1 MSVSLRSLREAAV
14 LRGRHALLP
23 VVAFTTN
30 DRATVTPFPPRRVRS
45 PELELEHLSVV
56 LDGEAKILFARMK
69 HQQRACY
76 TLGLMRDMR
85 SLQNHLVELY
95 AGRPGSEIPFRY
107 LVWASDAPKAWSLG
121 GDLATFTGMIRRQD
135 EAGLRAYAH
144 LAIDIL
150 FANLTGMGLPIL
162 TVALIQGDAIG
173 GGFEAML
180 TDDLVIAERGAKFGL
195 PEILFNLFPGMGGY
209 SFLKRK
215 LGPAL
220 ARQILED
227 GLSRTAEEV
236 KALGLVDVVC
246 DEGQGEAVLRRLVA
260 EQAKRFATILTLKQ
274 VRERADPPAKQELVD
289 IVDLWVD
296 LALQLGEDELRRMD
310 CLARVQEK
318 KRAQAAGA
326 RERASTHSPI
336 LAHAS

>member
-1 MSVSLRSLREAAV
+1 MVISLRSLREHIARPTSAHFPQ
-14 LRGRHALLP
+14 RS
-23 VVAFTTN
+23 N
-30 DRATVTPFPPRRVRS
+30 IVTPFPPRRSRS
-45 PELELEHLSVV
+45 PELELEHLAVT
-56 LDGEAKILFARMK
+56 LDAEAGILFARMR
-69 HQQRACY
+69 HRARACY
-76 TLGLMRDMR
+76 TPALMQDMR
-85 SLQNHLVELY
+85 SLQHHLVELY
-95 AGRPGSEIPFRY
+95 AGRPAAEIPFRY

-121 GDLATFTGMIRRQD
+121 GDLATFTAMIRAQD
-135 EAGLRAYAH
+135 EAALRAYAH

-150 FANLTGMGLPIL
+150 HANLTGMGLPIL

-180 TDDLVIAERGAKFGL
+180 TDDLVIAEEGTKFGL

-227 GLSRTAEEV
+227 GLSRSAQEV
-236 KALGLVDVVC
+236 QALGLVDVVC
-246 DEGQGEAVLRRLVA
+246 AEGQGEATLRRLVA
-260 EQAKRFATILTLKQ
+260 ENAKRFRTTLTLKQ
-274 VRERADPPAKQELVD
+274 VRERADPPNKDELVE

-296 LALQLGEDELRRMD
+296 LAMELDEDALRRMD

-318 KRAQAAGA
+318 KRAHQEGSGRAAA
-326 RERASTHSPI
+326 
-336 LAHAS
+336 

>member
-1 MSVSLRSLREAAV
+1 MSISLRNLHHQVDRPKLGLDV
-14 LRGRHALLP
+14 RAL
-23 VVAFTTN
+23 N
-30 DRATVTPFPPRRVRS
+30 TVTPFPPRRSRS
-45 PELELEHLSVV
+45 PELELEHLSAS
-56 LDGEAKILFARMK
+56 LDAEAGILFARMK
-69 HQQRACY
+69 HAERACY
-76 TLGLMRDMR
+76 TPALMQDMR
-85 SLQNHLVELY
+85 TLQNHLVELY
-95 AGRPGSEIPFRY
+95 AGREADEIPFRY

-121 GDLATFTGMIRRQD
+121 GDLATFTAMIRDKD
-135 EAGLRAYAH
+135 ETGLRAYAH

-150 FANLTGMGLPIL
+150 HANLTGMGLPIL

-180 TDDLVIAERGAKFGL
+180 TDDLVIAERGTKFGL

-246 DEGQGEAVLRRLVA
+246 DEGQGEATLRRLVA
-260 EQAKRFATILTLKQ
+260 DNARRFSTMLTLKL
-274 VRERADPPAKQELVD
+274 VRERADPPSKAELVD

-296 LALQLGEDELRRMD
+296 LAMRLGEDELRRMD

-318 KRAQAAGA
+318 KRSRPDDNRVQASPRNDVLAY
-326 RERASTHSPI
+326 AS
-336 LAHAS
+336 